1 MRQTYIA
8 QVKAHDNYKL
18 EVKIDYPGKS
28 DGIVIFCHGSGPNT
42 YDNPREIEGKH
53 FNYFDLFADDFAGEA
68 LPSAGWNTRGCAV
81 SNHPPDFVA
90 IDRAGYET
98 YCPATSIQ
106 DIITVKNYV
115 KALPQFRYAKILL
128 MGISEGA
135 TLAPFAA
142 VQCDDIAGLL
152 LAGFSYGNMRDTLN
166 WQLSG
171 GSSMVNMCKYF
182 DCREKGFIEKEDFV
196 RDKYN
201 VRPTLF
207 QDIPFEALDIDG
219 DGKLTQRDF
228 ALQLAEYKREVF
240 EAIER
245 NDDTW
250 LRENYPVQ
258 ITSKWCKEH
267 FALPNVSAM
276 LSRLSVPIYIFQG
289 EDDANVP
296 ITEIHHIHD
305 DFHRAGKSNLRIFT
319 FPKHDHDLNYLH
331 YIFNGMLSE
340 GLHCVFDVAQACC
353 HSQGNGEHQ

>member
-53 FNYFDLFADDFAGEA
+53 FNYFDLFADEFCRRSLAFCR
-68 LPSAGWNTRGCAV
+68 WNTRGCAV

-219 DGKLTQRDF
+219 DGKE
-228 ALQLAEYKREVF
+228 EYIITDGKDLFIYRKESTGFVCIWRTNISVESF
-240 EAIER
+240 YGNIYTG
-245 NDDTW
+245 DT
-250 LRENYPVQ
+250 NGDGV
-258 ITSKWCKEH
+258 KE
-267 FALPNVSAM
+267 
-276 LSRLSVPIYIFQG
+276 IYICDNTG
-289 EDDANVP
+289 TAIKYILTPNGLISDNEKIDYGNRIYAG
-296 ITEIHHIHD
+296 
-305 DFHRAGKSNLRIFT
+305 DF
-319 FPKHDHDLNYLH
+319 D
-331 YIFNGMLSE
+331 
-340 GLHCVFDVAQACC
+340 
-353 HSQGNGEHQ
+353 GNGKDDYLFIDNAEEGTITLNMGE

>member
-1 MRQTYIA
+1 M
-8 QVKAHDNYKL
+8 H
-18 EVKIDYPGKS
+18 
-28 DGIVIFCHGSGPNT
+28 
-42 YDNPREIEGKH
+42 
-53 FNYFDLFADDFAGEA
+53 
-68 LPSAGWNTRGCAV
+68 
-81 SNHPPDFVA
+81 
-90 IDRAGYET
+90 
-98 YCPATSIQ
+98 
-106 DIITVKNYV
+106 
-115 KALPQFRYAKILL
+115 
-128 MGISEGA
+128 
-135 TLAPFAA
+135 
-142 VQCDDIAGLL
+142 
-152 LAGFSYGNMRDTLN
+152 
-166 WQLSG
+166 
-171 GSSMVNMCKYF
+171 
-182 DCREKGFIEKEDFV
+182 
-196 RDKYN
+196 
-201 VRPTLF
+201 
-207 QDIPFEALDIDG
+207 IDG

-331 YIFNGMLSE
+331 YIFEPPPFLPNSLLLMLPIPLGMTARLR
-340 GLHCVFDVAQACC
+340 HVKNTVQAFR
-353 HSQGNGEHQ
+353 

>member
-53 FNYFDLFADDFAGEA
+53 FNYFDLFADEFCRRSLAFCR
-68 LPSAGWNTRGCAV
+68 WNTRGCAV

-90 IDRAGYET
+90 IDRARYET
-98 YCPATSIQ
+98 YCPATS
-106 DIITVKNYV
+106 
-115 KALPQFRYAKILL
+115 
-128 MGISEGA
+128 
-135 TLAPFAA
+135 
-142 VQCDDIAGLL
+142 
-152 LAGFSYGNMRDTLN
+152 GNMRDTLN

-207 QDIPFEALDIDG
+207 QDIPFETLDIDG
-219 DGKLTQRDF
+219 DGKLTQHDF

-305 DFHRAGKSNLRIFT
+305 DFHQAGKSNLRIFT

-331 YIFNGMLSE
+331 YIFNGVLSE
-340 GLHCVFDVAQACC
+340 GLHCVFEVAQACC